1 MCNVCCFCWLYH
13 IIDYNYFNKAF
24 TFLLVMTNAQS
35 CRKSCDYIIRPIFT
49 RLEYDCLVDRKG
61 RAAYLSS
68 LVTVANQETLY
79 DFLSFVQ
86 VNLESVVIELGT
98 CEAEYIR
105 SKFYRE

>member
-1 MCNVCCFCWLYH
+1 MIVQLTGKVW
-13 IIDYNYFNKAF
+13 
-24 TFLLVMTNAQS
+24 
-35 CRKSCDYIIRPIFT
+35 
-49 RLEYDCLVDRKG
+49 
-61 RAAYLSS
+61 AAYLSS

>member
-1 MCNVCCFCWLYH
+1 MGGG
-13 IIDYNYFNKAF
+13 
-24 TFLLVMTNAQS
+24 